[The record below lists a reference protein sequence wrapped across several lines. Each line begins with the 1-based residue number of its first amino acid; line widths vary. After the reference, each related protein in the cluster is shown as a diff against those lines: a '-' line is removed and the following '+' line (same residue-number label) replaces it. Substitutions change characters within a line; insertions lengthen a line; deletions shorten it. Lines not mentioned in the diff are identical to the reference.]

1 MKSTGI
7 NFFYFYRTAM
17 VAIGI
22 DLGTTNSVVS
32 VWKVDKVIIIPN
44 DEGLRVTPSIVAFTD
59 TDMLVGDVAKHQ
71 VKL

>member
-1 MKSTGI
+1 
-7 NFFYFYRTAM
+7 M

-32 VWKVDKVIIIPN
+32 VWKDDKTIIIPN
-44 DEGLRVTPSIVAFTD
+44 NEGYRVTPSIVAFTD

-71 VKL
+71 VKLLAKPSYSVNL